1 MKRSVA
7 LLFGASLALAAGNA
21 NSCETLQDA
30 MTEFEGVKNAY
41 VAKAPTMKPEMFQLW
56 AKHIQAFG
64 DAMGKQDYAAACATL
79 AAASD
84 ELGLGVGGE
93 TTTAVPPPPP
103 TPTEDGDNTPPPPPT
118 TADSGTPPP
127 PPTPLTEDGAGGAED
142 VAGTWKECPRGR
154 CRD

>member
-1 MKRSVA
+1 MKRTIVF
-7 LLFGASLALAAGNA
+7 LFGAAVALTAGNA
-21 NSCETLQDA
+21 KACETLQDA

-64 DAMGKQDYAAACATL
+64 DAMGRQDYAAACATL
-79 AAASD
+79 TAASD
-84 ELGLGVGGE
+84 DLGLGVGGE

-103 TPTEDGDNTPPPPPT
+103 TSADNTATPPPPPS
-118 TADSGTPPP
+118 TADNSATPPP
-127 PPTPLTEDGAGGAED
+127 PPATTTVEAGGND
-142 VAGTWKECPRGR
+142 VVGTWKECPRGR